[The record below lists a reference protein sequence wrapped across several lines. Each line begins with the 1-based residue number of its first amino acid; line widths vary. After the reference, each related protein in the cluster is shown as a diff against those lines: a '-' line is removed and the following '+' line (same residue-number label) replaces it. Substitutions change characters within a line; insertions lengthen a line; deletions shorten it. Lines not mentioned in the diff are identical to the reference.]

1 MEEGVAV
8 YGEDGRVSF
17 SNPRWRIF
25 CEKHRL
31 DSEPGLDQLA
41 KILGSAEF
49 AKIVTS
55 AASPQARFE
64 TEVQGH
70 DSLWQVR
77 AFRVETG
84 ENAGLSL
91 MLVATDLTTRLERD
105 RARSEALGFVT
116 HELRTPL
123 SSIQGFAEL
132 LMRYPQSV
140 NGTEMAATIFRE
152 SQRLVALIDTYLEVL
167 RLDAGQAP
175 LRREELNLR
184 ELATQVKRIIDPIA
198 ESAESKIVVEIGSEL
213 TRLEGDPNLIAGVLL
228 NLLNNAVKYSPPG
241 SEIKMKVHATTKNVV
256 VEVSNPGP
264 PIPAGDL
271 HHIFDPFYRGSQE
284 RGPARGWGL
293 GLAFV
298 KRIAESHGGQVE
310 VTSDSAATV
319 FRMILPARVHQSATG
334 A

>member
-1 MEEGVAV
+1 M
-8 YGEDGRVSF
+8 
-17 SNPRWRIF
+17 
-25 CEKHRL
+25 
-31 DSEPGLDQLA
+31 
-41 KILGSAEF
+41 
-49 AKIVTS
+49 
-55 AASPQARFE
+55 
-64 TEVQGH
+64 
-70 DSLWQVR
+70 R